1 MSEKMSRGACQ
12 RDKRGDLPKIREKRV
27 PRKKHGEV
35 SFPTQVRYDIVF
47 FIRPLIVISAL
58 SQIVQVTCHVGKFP
72 IKHQLV
78 HVLTGFGAR
87 FTK

>member
-12 RDKRGDLPKIREKRV
+12 RDKRGDLPKLREKRV

-47 FIRPLIVISAL
+47 LIGPIIIITAL
-58 SQIVQVTCHVGKFP
+58 S
-72 IKHQLV
+72 
-78 HVLTGFGAR
+78 
-87 FTK
+87 

>member
-1 MSEKMSRGACQ
+1 MSETMSRGAYQ

-47 FIRPLIVISAL
+47 LIRPIIIISAL
-58 SQIVQVTCHVGKFP
+58 RFMVHATCHVGKIP
-72 IKHQLV
+72 RKHKLV
-78 HVLTGFGAR
+78 HILISFGA
-87 FTK
+87 